1 MRTNLYMKSF
11 YLITTI
17 SKRITVVVAVLYF
30 AFWLNGCDDFTEV
43 GMPVSELNTAAIF
56 EQRNTAYAAMN
67 DVYAKMRENGVLTGK
82 TSGTS
87 REMGLYTDEM
97 KWYGSSTSTANNF
110 YNNTVLPSIGTIA
123 NWWNFSYSQIYGAD
137 CIISGVAASTTL
149 TQEDKDQLTGE
160 AKFVR
165 GMLHFYL
172 LQLYGAVPY
181 VTSTDYKVNSK
192 APRMP
197 EAEVYQK
204 IIADLEGARALLK
217 ADYATAE
224 RVRPNSFVA
233 TALLARVY
241 LYQGAYAQ
249 ASNSASAVMNNTD
262 LYVLPD
268 DLNSVFLKESSSTI
282 WQFSPRTTTRNTD
295 EGQTFIFNAVPPSNA
310 GLTSLLISSFE
321 AGDQRLT
328 KWIASLTSGE
338 SVYYHPFKYKKLASS
353 SPQVEYSIV
362 LRLQEM
368 YLIRA
373 EARTQQGELI
383 GAKEDLNVIRNA
395 AGLENTTAVSKTDLL
410 TAVLHERRVEFFT
423 EYGHRFMDLK
433 RAGKLDDFLSYKP
446 SWQSTDRLLPLPQK
460 ELNLNSTLGAQNPGY

>member
-1 MRTNLYMKSF
+1 MKTILFLNAFNLYH
-11 YLITTI
+11 
-17 SKRITVVVAVLYF
+17 RITFLLAVLSLSF
-30 AFWLNGCDDFTEV
+30 MLKGCDDFTEV
-43 GMPVSELNTAAIF
+43 GMPVSELNTAAVF
-56 EQRNTAYAAMN
+56 EERNTAYAAMN

-87 REMGLYTDEM
+87 REMGLYADEM
-97 KWYGSSTSTANNF
+97 QWYGSSTSTANNF

-123 NWWNFSYSQIYGAD
+123 NWWNFSYSQIYGANA
-137 CIISGVAASTTL
+137 IINGVAASTAL
-149 TQEDKDQLTGE
+149 EQEDKDQLTGE

-172 LQLYGAVPY
+172 LQLYGAVPF

-192 APRMP
+192 VGRMP

-204 IIADLEGARALLK
+204 IVADLESASSLLK
-217 ADYATAE
+217 AEYENPE

-233 TALLARVY
+233 KALLARVY

-249 ASNSASAVMNNTD
+249 ASNSASAVLNATD
-262 LYVLPD
+262 LYALPD

-282 WQFSPRTTTRNTD
+282 WQFSPRTATRNTD
-295 EGQTFIFNAVPPSNA
+295 EGQTFIFNSAPPSNA
-310 GLTSLLISSFE
+310 GLSSSLISSFE
-321 AGDQRLT
+321 VGDQRLN
-328 KWIASLTSGE
+328 KWIRSKSDGE
-338 SVYYHPFKYKKLASS
+338 LLYYHPFKYKKLPSS
-353 SPQVEYSIV
+353 GPQVEYSIV

-373 EARTQQGELI
+373 EARAQQGELI

-395 AGLENTTAVSKTDLL
+395 AGLENTMTVSKTDILR
-410 TAVLHERRVEFFT
+410 AVLHERRVEFFT